1 MRATG
6 QSSGE
11 ISLKAFREVQRET
24 SPQFPPYNRAS
35 DLTIKKI
42 SKVEQRGRGGGG
54 EGRRSGDASFAY
66 YNYFEKIEWDYLWKI
81 CGKFFDG
88 SRSVEYYHPLEG

>member
-6 QSSGE
+6 QSFGD

-24 SPQFPPYNRAS
+24 SPQFFPYNRTS

-42 SKVEQRGRGGGG
+42 SKVGERGGGWG
-54 EGRRSGDASFAY
+54 VVGASFAY
-66 YNYFEKIEWDYLWKI
+66 YNDFEKSEWEYLWKI
-81 CGKFFDG
+81 RGKFFDS
-88 SRSVEYYHPLEG
+88 SRSVEDYHPLQG

>member
-11 ISLKAFREVQRET
+11 ISLKAFRQVQRET
-24 SPQFPPYNRAS
+24 SPQFSPYNRTS

-42 SKVEQRGRGGGG
+42 SKVGKRGRGIWRGGG
-54 EGRRSGDASFAY
+54 ASFAY
-66 YNYFEKIEWDYLWKI
+66 YNDFEKIEWEYLWKI
-81 CGKFFDG
+81 CGKFFDV

>member
-6 QSSGE
+6 QSFGE

-24 SPQFPPYNRAS
+24 SPQFFPYNRTS

-42 SKVEQRGRGGGG
+42 SKVGERGGGG
-54 EGRRSGDASFAY
+54 GGGGGASFAY
-66 YNYFEKIEWDYLWKI
+66 YKDFEKSEWEYLWKI
-81 CGKFFDG
+81 RGKFFDS
-88 SRSVEYYHPLEG
+88 SRSVEDYHPLQG

>member
-54 EGRRSGDASFAY
+54 GGE
-66 YNYFEKIEWDYLWKI
+66 
-81 CGKFFDG
+81 
-88 SRSVEYYHPLEG
+88 VERGCLFCLL